1 MFESLFEKIGKFS
14 SRNSGKI
21 IIFWIIFLVLML
33 PGAQLVF
40 SNTSF
45 DIGNSL
51 NTTSSMSYK
60 ASQELSEYFGQNT
73 SNFGTSNSNAS
84 SFIIVTNNTPLQN
97 LKTYQELY
105 SVNTKL
111 SSYSSTIKGFS

>member
-21 IIFWIIFLVLML
+21 IVFWIVVLILML
-33 PGAQLVF
+33 YPATLVF

-73 SNFGTSNSNAS
+73 SNGTGGEGKKTEERWNR
-84 SFIIVTNNTPLQN
+84 NT
-97 LKTYQELY
+97 
-105 SVNTKL
+105 
-111 SSYSSTIKGFS
+111 